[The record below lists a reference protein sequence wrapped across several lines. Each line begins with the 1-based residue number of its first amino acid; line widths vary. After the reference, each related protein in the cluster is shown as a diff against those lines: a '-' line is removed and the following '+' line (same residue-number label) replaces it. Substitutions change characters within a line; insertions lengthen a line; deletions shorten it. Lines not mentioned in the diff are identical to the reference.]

1 MTIKFCKK
9 CKTLLKPEK
18 KEGEVFLKC
27 SKCGFESKSD
37 LTSSEN
43 IPKKEKVGKGV
54 SEDKNVFAT
63 YKHECEKCG
72 YDKAQVLDLGVS
84 YSDEDNLMFLK
95 CGKCGHSE
103 RVGEDS

>member
-9 CKTLLKPEK
+9 CKTLMKPY
-18 KEGEVFLKC
+18 KEGGEVFLKC
-27 SKCGFESKSD
+27 PKCGFKSKVD

-63 YKHECEKCG
+63 YKHECSKCG
-72 YDKAQVLDLGVS
+72 HVGAEINDLGVQ
-84 YSDEDNLMFLK
+84 YSDEDNLFLAK

-103 RVGEDS
+103 RIGDAS